1 MEVKITFTS
10 SVVIKCKDIKEAKE
24 KWEELELYSNE
35 AIKMGAD
42 YDSINSVERVDD
54 GSYKNLENEFSNAEG
69 GGLNGNK
76 VERYP
81 FHI

>member
-42 YDSINSVERVDD
+42 YDGIISVERVDY
-54 GSYKNLENEFSNAEG
+54 GSYKYLENEFSEA
-69 GGLNGNK
+69 
-76 VERYP
+76 
-81 FHI
+81 

>member
-24 KWEELELYSNE
+24 KWEELKLYSNE

-42 YDSINSVERVDD
+42 YDGIISVERVDD
-54 GSYKNLENEFSNAEG
+54 GSYKDLENEFSEA
-69 GGLNGNK
+69 
-76 VERYP
+76 
-81 FHI
+81 

>member
-42 YDSINSVERVDD
+42 YDGIISVERVDD
-54 GSYKNLENEFSNAEG
+54 GSYEDLENEFSEA
-69 GGLNGNK
+69 
-76 VERYP
+76 
-81 FHI
+81 

>member
-24 KWEELELYSNE
+24 KWEWLKLYSNE

-42 YDSINSVERVDD
+42 YDGIISVERVDD
-54 GSYKNLENEFSNAEG
+54 GSYKDLENEFSEA
-69 GGLNGNK
+69 
-76 VERYP
+76 
-81 FHI
+81 

>member
-35 AIKMGAD
+35 AIKMGVD
-42 YDSINSVERVDD
+42 YDSISSVE
-54 GSYKNLENEFSNAEG
+54 
-69 GGLNGNK
+69 
-76 VERYP
+76 
-81 FHI
+81 

>member
-10 SVVIKCKDIKEAKE
+10 NVVIKCKNIKEAKE

-54 GSYKNLENEFSNAEG
+54 GSYKNLENEFSNA
-69 GGLNGNK
+69 
-76 VERYP
+76 
-81 FHI
+81 

>member
-42 YDSINSVERVDD
+42 YYGINSVERVDD
-54 GSYKNLENEFSNAEG
+54 GSYKNLENEFSNA
-69 GGLNGNK
+69 
-76 VERYP
+76 
-81 FHI
+81 

>member
-35 AIKMGAD
+35 AIEMGAD

-54 GSYKNLENEFSNAEG
+54 GSYKNLENEFSKA
-69 GGLNGNK
+69 
-76 VERYP
+76 
-81 FHI
+81 

>member
-24 KWEELELYSNE
+24 KWEWLKLYYNE

-42 YDSINSVERVDD
+42 YDGINSVERVDD
-54 GSYKNLENEFSNAEG
+54 GSYKNLENEFSNA
-69 GGLNGNK
+69 
-76 VERYP
+76 
-81 FHI
+81 

>member
-24 KWEELELYSNE
+24 KLEWLKLYSNE

-42 YDSINSVERVDD
+42 YDGIISVERVDD
-54 GSYKNLENEFSNAEG
+54 GSDKDLENEFSEA
-69 GGLNGNK
+69 
-76 VERYP
+76 
-81 FHI
+81 

>member
-10 SVVIKCKDIKEAKE
+10 CVVIKCKDIKEAKE

-42 YDSINSVERVDD
+42 YDGINSVERVDD
-54 GSYKNLENEFSNAEG
+54 GSYKNLENEFSNA
-69 GGLNGNK
+69 
-76 VERYP
+76 
-81 FHI
+81 

>member
-24 KWEELELYSNE
+24 KWEWLKLYSNE

-42 YDSINSVERVDD
+42 YDGIISVERVDD
-54 GSYKNLENEFSNAEG
+54 GSYKNLENEFSNA
-69 GGLNGNK
+69 
-76 VERYP
+76 
-81 FHI
+81 